1 MARQPTLVQLDDRQI
16 AALDERASSEGRS
29 RSDLIRRAIDEW
41 LGSGEAARIDRQI
54 IAGYTRVPAVPVDT
68 SVVSNA
74 VRVIAEEPW

>member
-1 MARQPTLVQLDDRQI
+1 VQLDDRQI

-41 LGSGEAARIDRQI
+41 LGRGEAGRVDREI
-54 IAGYTRVPAVPVDT
+54 VAGYTRVPAAPVD
-68 SVVSNA
+68 SAVVSNA